1 MTSGKLSEWSGKWR
15 RGRVLFFFWGGLV
28 GLGCVWFP
36 FLFRA
41 VFGFSVVFDT
51 TPTDRLQNT
60 T

>member
-1 MTSGKLSEWSGKWR
+1 M
-15 RGRVLFFFWGGLV
+15 LFFFWGGLV

-51 TPTDRLQNT
+51 TPTVRLQNT